1 MNAILLQENI
11 DILNVVILGIISL
24 VLLMLSA
31 MASGSEVAFF
41 SLKRADIADLESRSD
56 ASSRRVIDL
65 LDNPDRLLATILVT
79 NNMIN
84 ICLVIVTTQIIDA
97 LFIFTGI
104 WDFIFKT
111 IVVTFL
117 LLLFGEIMPKVF
129 TQGNPVRM
137 ARFFSLPLKV
147 FRWLVYP
154 LAFILVRTSRR
165 VSRLAT
171 KNAEISIEELADA
184 VDLTETGSEEEQKM
198 LSGIVNFGQT
208 EVVEIMHSRVDITGL
223 EFEADYNEVR
233 RTIVE
238 TGYSRI
244 PVYGDDRLT
253 LIRLALIRKP

>member
-97 LFIFTGI
+97 LFIFSGV
-104 WDFIFKT
+104 WDFVFKIFSALS
-111 IVVTFL
+111 FL
-117 LLLFGEIMPKVF
+117 G
-129 TQGNPVRM
+129 
-137 ARFFSLPLKV
+137 S
-147 FRWLVYP
+147 
-154 LAFILVRTSRR
+154 
-165 VSRLAT
+165 
-171 KNAEISIEELADA
+171 ADA
-184 VDLTETGSEEEQKM
+184 VNET
-198 LSGIVNFGQT
+198 N
-208 EVVEIMHSRVDITGL
+208 IMAVSAKAKNLFITK
-223 EFEADYNEVR
+223 
-233 RTIVE
+233 I
-238 TGYSRI
+238 
-244 PVYGDDRLT
+244 
-253 LIRLALIRKP
+253 K

>member
-97 LFIFTGI
+97 LFIFTVFGPRNYATQLG
-104 WDFIFKT
+104 KT
-111 IVVTFL
+111 LFL
-117 LLLFGEIMPKVF
+117 ALDNID
-129 TQGNPVRM
+129 
-137 ARFFSLPLKV
+137 
-147 FRWLVYP
+147 Y
-154 LAFILVRTSRR
+154 TSR
-165 VSRLAT
+165 S
-171 KNAEISIEELADA
+171 SIAR
-184 VDLTETGSEEEQKM
+184 SPQ
-198 LSGIVNFGQT
+198 
-208 EVVEIMHSRVDITGL
+208 R
-223 EFEADYNEVR
+223 
-233 RTIVE
+233 
-238 TGYSRI
+238 
-244 PVYGDDRLT
+244 
-253 LIRLALIRKP
+253 